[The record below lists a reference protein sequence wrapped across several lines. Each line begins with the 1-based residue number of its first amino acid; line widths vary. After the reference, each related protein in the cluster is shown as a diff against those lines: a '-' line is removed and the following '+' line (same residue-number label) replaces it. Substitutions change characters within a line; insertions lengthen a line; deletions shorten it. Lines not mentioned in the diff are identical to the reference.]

1 MNQVVVATT
10 KIDIFKQITTRLP
23 QVQKPT
29 HVVVATTKINLFK
42 QITTSCSFYYKIIV
56 LLLPQ
61 KDMMWQAKIGL
72 YRKAYAAHTRYL
84 LIIFF

>member
-1 MNQVVVATT
+1 MEVEVKDGQ
-10 KIDIFKQITTRLP
+10 
-23 QVQKPT
+23 
-29 HVVVATTKINLFK
+29 VVVATTKINLFK

>member
-1 MNQVVVATT
+1 MESRTVVVATT
-10 KIDIFKQITTRLP
+10 KIDI
-23 QVQKPT
+23 
-29 HVVVATTKINLFK
+29 FK

-72 YRKAYAAHTRYL
+72 YRKAYAAQTRYL